1 MSAAWIAPFDSLCLN
16 DVPRVGGKT
25 ASLGELRRALADKA
39 LVPDGFAITADAYRA
54 ILATDGLDRKL
65 DAILAATPWDDVDAA
80 REAAGQLRR
89 FVADARWPAGLLA
102 EILHAYRALG
112 GGRASSVAVRSSAT
126 AEDLPDASFAGLH
139 ESFLA
144 VRGDEPVERAVRR
157 CFASLFTERAINY
170 RNLKGFAHQ
179 AVALTIAV
187 QRMVDASRGAS
198 GVIFTLDTES
208 GNRDVVLVTGVLGLG
223 ETIVQGLADPDE
235 FLVHKPM
242 LATGHRTVLR
252 HKLGAKQV
260 RLIRDGAATRL
271 VRPTA
276 ALRAKPCLDDDAILQ
291 LAEQAVAIEA
301 HYGRRLG
308 RPVAMDIE
316 WARDGES
323 GGLFIVQARPETA
336 HSAQRSQP
344 LRYRIDMAGGQALLA
359 GQAIGE
365 GVAAGSVRVVADPAG
380 LASVRPGDVIV
391 AETTSPDWEP
401 VMRKAAA
408 IVTERGGRTCHA
420 AIIAR
425 ELGIP
430 AIVGAPAARSLLA
443 GEQDVTVSCA
453 EGRVGAVYRGRLPF
467 HAEPVDWA
475 ARAEG
480 GPALLVNVADPD
492 KAFRI
497 GQLPVDG
504 VGLARIEFII
514 ARTIGVH
521 PMALLHPER
530 VTGAGVRATIAR
542 RTGGAG
548 ASYFVDRLAEEVAMI
563 AAAFYPRPVVVRT
576 SDFKTNEYR
585 ALLGGAAFE
594 VAEDNPMIGL
604 RGAARYLHPAYA
616 EAFALEC
623 HAIARVRN
631 AMGFANVIPMIPFCR
646 TLAEARAVLAKMA
659 AEGLARGENGLK
671 IYAMAEIPS
680 NAISIDAFAMLF
692 DGFSIGSNDLTQL
705 TLGIDRD
712 SALLAEGFD
721 EEDPAVLSLIRQII
735 DGAHRH
741 QRPCGLCGQGPS
753 DRPAFA
759 DWLIAQ
765 GIDSLSLNPDSVAGF
780 LARRG
785 REPAPRRKAS

>member
-1 MSAAWIAPFDSLCLN
+1 MTAANLCN
-16 DVPRVGGKT
+16 R
-25 ASLGELRRALADKA
+25 
-39 LVPDGFAITADAYRA
+39 
-54 ILATDGLDRKL
+54 
-65 DAILAATPWDDVDAA
+65 
-80 REAAGQLRR
+80 
-89 FVADARWPAGLLA
+89 
-102 EILHAYRALG
+102 
-112 GGRASSVAVRSSAT
+112 AVRSSAT

-144 VRGDEPVERAVRR
+144 VRGDTALEKAIRH

-170 RNLKGFAHQ
+170 RNLKGFAHGS
-179 AVALTIAV
+179 VALTVAV

-223 ETIVQGLADPDE
+223 ETIVQGTADPDE
-235 FLVHKPM
+235 FLVHKPT
-242 LATGHRTVLR
+242 LAAGHRAVLR
-252 HKLGAKQV
+252 HKIGGKQV
-260 RLIRDGAATRL
+260 RLVRDGSRTQL
-271 VRPTA
+271 VRTKA
-276 ALRAKPCLDDDAILQ
+276 AARARSCIDDETILT
-291 LAEQAVAIEA
+291 LAEHAVAIEA
-301 HYGRRLG
+301 HYSHRLG

-316 WARDGES
+316 WARDGDS
-323 GGLFIVQARPETA
+323 GALFIVQARPETA
-336 HSAQRSQP
+336 HSGRRSQP
-344 LRYRIDMAGGQALLA
+344 LHYRLDGPEGYILLA
-359 GQAIGE
+359 GQAVGE
-365 GVAAGSVRVVADPAG
+365 GIAAGPARIVADPSD
-380 LASVRPGDVIV
+380 LTSVRPGDVIV

-408 IVTERGGRTCHA
+408 IITERGGRTCHA

-430 AIVGAPAARSLLA
+430 ALVGAPAARTILGS
-443 GEQDVTVSCA
+443 EKEVTLSCA
-453 EGRVGAVYRGRLPF
+453 EGRVGKVYRGRRPF
-467 HAEPVDWA
+467 RTEPVDLPK
-475 ARAEG
+475 RAQE

-492 KAFRI
+492 RAFRI

-530 VTGAGVRATIAR
+530 ISDRRVRASIAR

-548 ASYFVDRLAEEVAMI
+548 ARYFVDRLAEEVAVI
-563 AAAFYPRPVVVRT
+563 AAAFYPRSVIVRL

-585 ALLGGAAFE
+585 ALLGGDAFE
-594 VAEDNPMIGL
+594 VKEDNPMIGL
-604 RGAARYLHPAYA
+604 RGAARYLHPVYA
-616 EAFALEC
+616 DAFALEC
-623 HAIARVRN
+623 QAIARVRG
-631 AMGFANVIPMIPFCR
+631 AMGFGNVIPMIPFCR
-646 TLAEARAVLAKMA
+646 TLDEARGVLAQMA
-659 AEGLARGENGLK
+659 AEGLLRGEDGLK
-671 IYAMAEIPS
+671 IYAMAEVPS
-680 NAISIDAFAMLF
+680 NAVSIDAFAELF

-712 SALLAEGFD
+712 SALLADGFD
-721 EEDPAVLSLIRQII
+721 EEDPAVLSLIQQIVA
-735 DGAHRH
+735 GAHRH

-780 LARRG
+780 LERRAG
-785 REPAPRRKAS
+785 EASALRTAS